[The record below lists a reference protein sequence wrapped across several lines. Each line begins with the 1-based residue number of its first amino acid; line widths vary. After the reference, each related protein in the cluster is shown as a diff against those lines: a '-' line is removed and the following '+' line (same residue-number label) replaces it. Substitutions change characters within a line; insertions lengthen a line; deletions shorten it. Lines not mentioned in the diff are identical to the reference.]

1 MAIETKKLLTFEDY
15 LLTPEMKQRYEIID
29 GEIIM
34 SPSPVPFHQWIIAN
48 LFEALN
54 RFVRER
60 QSGVVLFAPLDVI
73 IRRAPL
79 RTRQPD
85 LLFLSAERSGL
96 TGGAQLEGMPILS
109 QAPDLV
115 IEILSPS
122 NTRRERTDKLEDY
135 RAIGV
140 RECWFVSP
148 EARTVEVMRLS
159 PERLETL
166 DIFGTGMTVRSEVLE
181 ELALS
186 VEEVFA

>member
-1 MAIETKKLLTFEDY
+1 M
-15 LLTPEMKQRYEIID
+15 PEMMQRYEIID
-29 GEIIM
+29 GELRM

-48 LFEALN
+48 LFEALR
-54 RFVRER
+54 RFVRE
-60 QSGVVLFAPLDVI
+60 QQLGVVLFAPLDVV

-85 LLFLSAERSGL
+85 LLFLSAAR
-96 TGGAQLEGMPILS
+96 TGITGSQQLEGMPILS
-109 QAPDLV
+109 QVPDLV

-122 NTRRERTDKLEDY
+122 NARRDRSEKLADY
-135 RAIGV
+135 QAIGV

-159 PERLETL
+159 SERIEPL

-181 ELALS
+181 GLGLP
-186 VEEVFA
+186 VEEIFA